1 MKGIV
6 WILILFCV
14 CTTSGCFHR
23 NTSGDVQTDSTFI
36 FKHKPSNAVY
46 YWKRSLNLSGY
57 ERDFIKNHDIKRVY
71 LKFFDVGT
79 DNLYNGQGE
88 QPIPIATM
96 IFNGSQQF
104 FVDNE
109 IEIVPVVFV
118 TVEALRQGKPL
129 SEKIVKRVDDMCK
142 ANHMEYKEIQLDCDW
157 TRETKY
163 LFFELCQEVK
173 QQLHIK
179 KKGLSATI
187 RLHQLRDSL
196 PDIDYGVLMLYNTES
211 LQDPK
216 VKNSILSSEAVKAYM
231 KYAKSDKHLDFA
243 FPTYDWTL
251 WFKDGKFRG
260 IVNSFDTLKE
270 GTFRCERSE
279 YEEIIATKNF
289 LKSDLKDIDYA
300 SSTIIY
306 HLDST
311 NLSKYSDDEINKIY
325 SR

>member
-36 FKHKPSNAVY
+36 FKHEPSNAVY
-46 YWKRSLNLSGY
+46 YWKRSLILSGF
-57 ERDFIKNHDIKRVY
+57 EKDFIKKHDIKRVY

-118 TVEALRQGKPL
+118 TVEALRLGKPL

-179 KKGLSATI
+179 KRGLSTTI
-187 RLHQLRDSL
+187 RLHQMRDSL

-231 KYAKSDKHLDFA
+231 KHAKSNKHLDFA
-243 FPTYDWTL
+243 FPTYEWTL

-260 IVNSFDTLKE
+260 IVNSSDTLKE
-270 GTFRCERSE
+270 GTFRC
-279 YEEIIATKNF
+279 
-289 LKSDLKDIDYA
+289 
-300 SSTIIY
+300 
-306 HLDST
+306 
-311 NLSKYSDDEINKIY
+311 
-325 SR
+325 